1 MSIGDVNEA
10 VGKEIARRRRA
21 LRLSLAQLADECGVS
36 LQQIHKYETAQNTMP
51 APMLLQLAQC
61 LDVPVSYFF
70 EAIEADPAATAP
82 PHM

>member
-36 LQQIHKYETAQNTMP
+36 LQQIHKYETGQSAISVAMLVKLARCLRVQP
-51 APMLLQLAQC
+51 SVLLAPVDTLA
-61 LDVPVSYFF
+61 
-70 EAIEADPAATAP
+70 
-82 PHM
+82 